1 MNKRIIVEILKIGI
15 PTIIGIL
22 LTNLNSIFD
31 MIFLNSLNNKEI
43 LGIISPYQ
51 AFVSSIGYLI
61 GHGGG
66 LIYKD
71 NKSFNYGNKLIRLS
85 FIINLFISI
94 IGIIYSFKLNNEFQI
109 YYLIIIIAS
118 IFSVLIIIINNLLRF
133 NKIVYR
139 SMFILLIGLLI
150 NILFDYLLINNIG
163 IIGNAIAYL
172 ISQFIIFILMYIIF
186 RFKCRNDNNY
196 EFSYLLII
204 KYGLSSFIYQL
215 LTSLSIFMIIYYSK
229 LNDSIVLFNLC
240 NRSYMLLLGIA
251 YGISQATM
259 PLINKENNK
268 SIIINSLI
276 IIYSLLIIEIPLFI
290 FSNNIVYYFTNLDY
304 SRDFI
309 LFLIS
314 IYFISPTILLN
325 INLQVNK
332 KLFKANLLA
341 ILRSGGIF
349 IILLLIIK
357 NISISRL
364 ISDILVLGV
373 GICLISKD
381 IKNNC

>member
-94 IGIIYSFKLNNEFQI
+94 MGIIYSFKLNNEFQI

-172 ISQFIIFILMYIIF
+172 ISQFIIFILMYIVY

>member
-71 NKSFNYGNKLIRLS
+71 NKSFNYGNKLIRLA

-94 IGIIYSFKLNNEFQI
+94 IGIIYSFRLNNEFKI

-133 NKIVYR
+133 NKVVYR
-139 SMFILLIGLLI
+139 SMFILLIGLLT

-172 ISQFIIFILMYIIF
+172 ISQFIIFTLMYIVY

-229 LNDSIVLFNLC
+229 FNDSIVLFNLC

-259 PLINKENNK
+259 PLINKDNNK

-276 IIYSLLIIEIPLFI
+276 IIYSFLIIEIPLFI

-349 IILLLIIK
+349 IILLVIIK

>member
-1 MNKRIIVEILKIGI
+1 MYMK
-15 PTIIGIL
+15 PT
-22 LTNLNSIFD
+22 
-31 MIFLNSLNNKEI
+31 
-43 LGIISPYQ
+43 
-51 AFVSSIGYLI
+51 
-61 GHGGG
+61 
-66 LIYKD
+66 
-71 NKSFNYGNKLIRLS
+71 
-85 FIINLFISI
+85 
-94 IGIIYSFKLNNEFQI
+94 
-109 YYLIIIIAS
+109 
-118 IFSVLIIIINNLLRF
+118 
-133 NKIVYR
+133 
-139 SMFILLIGLLI
+139 
-150 NILFDYLLINNIG
+150 
-163 IIGNAIAYL
+163 
-172 ISQFIIFILMYIIF
+172 
-186 RFKCRNDNNY
+186 
-196 EFSYLLII
+196 
-204 KYGLSSFIYQL
+204 
-215 LTSLSIFMIIYYSK
+215 
-229 LNDSIVLFNLC
+229 
-240 NRSYMLLLGIA
+240 LLL
-251 YGISQATM
+251 
-259 PLINKENNK
+259 NCHK

-349 IILLLIIK
+349 IILLIIIK

-364 ISDILVLGV
+364 ISDILVLGI

>member
-1 MNKRIIVEILKIGI
+1 MNKRIIVKILKIGI

-85 FIINLFISI
+85 FIINIFISI
-94 IGIIYSFKLNNEFQI
+94 MGIIYSFKLNNEFQI

-139 SMFILLIGLLI
+139 SMFILLIGLLT

-357 NISISRL
+357 NISISRI

>member
-85 FIINLFISI
+85 FIINIFISI
-94 IGIIYSFKLNNEFQI
+94 MGIIYSFRLNNEFQI

-139 SMFILLIGLLI
+139 SMFILLIGLLT

-172 ISQFIIFILMYIIF
+172 ISQFIIFILMYIVY

-349 IILLLIIK
+349 IILLVIIK
-357 NISISRL
+357 NISISRI
-364 ISDILVLGV
+364 ISDILVLGI

>member
-94 IGIIYSFKLNNEFQI
+94 MGIIYSFKLNNEFQI

-139 SMFILLIGLLI
+139 SMFILLIGLLT

-332 KLFKANLLA
+332 KLFKANLLS

-349 IILLLIIK
+349 IILLVIIK

>member
-109 YYLIIIIAS
+109 YYLIVIIAS

-150 NILFDYLLINNIG
+150 NVLFDYLLINNIG

-172 ISQFIIFILMYIIF
+172 ISQFIIFILMFIVY

-196 EFSYLLII
+196 KFSYLLII

-290 FSNNIVYYFTNLDY
+290 FSNNIVYYFTNVDY

-364 ISDILVLGV
+364 INDILVLGV

>member
-51 AFVSSIGYLI
+51 AFASSIGYLI

-85 FIINLFISI
+85 FIINIFISI

-139 SMFILLIGLLI
+139 SMFILLIGLLT
-150 NILFDYLLINNIG
+150 NIVFDYLLINNIG
-163 IIGNAIAYL
+163 IIGNAISYL
-172 ISQFIIFILMYIIF
+172 ISQFIIFILMYIVY

-349 IILLLIIK
+349 IILLVIIK

>member
-1 MNKRIIVEILKIGI
+1 MNKRIIVKILKIGI

-94 IGIIYSFKLNNEFQI
+94 MGIIYSFKLNNEFQI

-139 SMFILLIGLLI
+139 SMFILLIGLLT

-332 KLFKANLLA
+332 KLFKANLLS

-357 NISISRL
+357 NISISRI

>member
-85 FIINLFISI
+85 FIINIFISI
-94 IGIIYSFKLNNEFQI
+94 MGIIYSFKLNNEFQI
-109 YYLIIIIAS
+109 YYLIVIIAS

-139 SMFILLIGLLI
+139 SMFILLIGLLT

-172 ISQFIIFILMYIIF
+172 ISQFIIFILMYIVY

-229 LNDSIVLFNLC
+229 FNDSIVLFNLC
-240 NRSYMLLLGIA
+240 NRTYMLLLGIA

>member
-85 FIINLFISI
+85 FIINIFISI
-94 IGIIYSFKLNNEFQI
+94 MGIIYSFRLNNEFQI

-139 SMFILLIGLLI
+139 SMFILLIGLLT

-172 ISQFIIFILMYIIF
+172 ISQFIIFILMYIVF

-349 IILLLIIK
+349 IILLVIIK
-357 NISISRL
+357 NISISRI
-364 ISDILVLGV
+364 ISDILVLGI

>member
-94 IGIIYSFKLNNEFQI
+94 MGIIYSFKLNNEFQI

-139 SMFILLIGLLI
+139 SMFILLIGLLT

-332 KLFKANLLA
+332 KLFKANLLS

-357 NISISRL
+357 NISISRI

>member
-94 IGIIYSFKLNNEFQI
+94 MGIIYSFKLNNEFQI

-332 KLFKANLLA
+332 KLFKANLLS

-357 NISISRL
+357 NISISRI

>member
-94 IGIIYSFKLNNEFQI
+94 MGIIYSFKLNNEFQI

-118 IFSVLIIIINNLLRF
+118 IFSVLIIIINNLLNL

-172 ISQFIIFILMYIIF
+172 ISQFIIFILMYIVY

>member
-85 FIINLFISI
+85 FIINIFISI
-94 IGIIYSFKLNNEFQI
+94 MGIIYSFRLNNEFQI

-139 SMFILLIGLLI
+139 SMFILLIGLLT

-172 ISQFIIFILMYIIF
+172 ISQFIIFILMYIVF

-349 IILLLIIK
+349 IILLVIIK
-357 NISISRL
+357 NISISR
-364 ISDILVLGV
+364 IIIYILVLGI